1 MTNNVADLTNITNYS
16 SNLQIHVVDGNK
28 LLITTIGDI
37 SSYLTNIFVSPSL
50 TNNLILVGQ
59 LVEND
64 CRVEFSKSVCLVQH

>member
-59 LVEND
+59 N
-64 CRVEFSKSVCLVQH
+64 

>member
-28 LLITTIGDI
+28 LLITAIGDI

-59 LVEND
+59 N
-64 CRVEFSKSVCLVQH
+64 